1 MYSNSSL
8 SVKMLEVVPNNT
20 VRYRSVLSKIEVRQ
34 CSIDP
39 LISDELSIWV
49 ALSETLVR
57 DNLYLNLPLLTRIFL
72 CRRRYNDIFEILSIF
87 VL

>member
-1 MYSNSSL
+1 MFED
-8 SVKMLEVVPNNT
+8 VTNNT

-34 CSIDP
+34 RSIDP
-39 LISDELSIWV
+39 LISDELSIWL

-57 DNLYLNLPLLTRIFL
+57 DNLYLNLPLLTGIFL